1 MYSSSQSK
9 IRNPSWDAM
18 KKISTWDV
26 VDKAMFRAFSQTIV
40 IVLCITS
47 KRQQNYVCFTTIFSW
62 IDSEKSRFLAQNA
75 PICGRKNL
83 FIRTYVRAFSFKKAF
98 VRNLKRRGEAKKN
111 GAEGCS
117 NKKTML
123 FSASLMTSQC
133 TPNWSRKRMMNREPF
148 AGLKTLGDFFTK
160 PKFDN
165 HSHKSAP
172 PRWSLGLIILLHTY
186 W

>member
-1 MYSSSQSK
+1 MYSSSQFK

-26 VDKAMFRAFSQTIV
+26 VDKVMFMAFSQTIV

-83 FIRTYVRAFSFKKAF
+83 FIRTYVHFPSKKPLFAIWKGGGRPRRMELKDAPIRRQCYFLPLWWRHNAHPIGLVKEWWIGNHLQVWKLLETFSQ
-98 VRNLKRRGEAKKN
+98 N
-111 GAEGCS
+111 
-117 NKKTML
+117 
-123 FSASLMTSQC
+123 
-133 TPNWSRKRMMNREPF
+133 PNSTTTVINQRHH
-148 AGLKTLGDFFTK
+148 AG
-160 PKFDN
+160 
-165 HSHKSAP
+165 H
-172 PRWSLGLIILLHTY
+172 
-186 W
+186 

>member
-47 KRQQNYVCFTTIFSW
+47 KRQQNDVCFTTVFSW
-62 IDSEKSRFLAQNA
+62 IDSEKNLIPRTKCPPFADK
-75 PICGRKNL
+75 KNL
-83 FIRTYVRAFSFKKAF
+83 FIHTCVLAFSFKKAF

-133 TPNWSRKRMMNREPF
+133 TSNWSLVKEWWIGNHLQVWKLLETFSQNPNSTTTVINQRHH
-148 AGLKTLGDFFTK
+148 AG
-160 PKFDN
+160 
-165 HSHKSAP
+165 H
-172 PRWSLGLIILLHTY
+172 
-186 W
+186 

>member
-40 IVLCITS
+40 IVLYITS
-47 KRQQNYVCFTTIFSW
+47 KRQQNDVCFTTDFSW
-62 IDSEKSRFLAQNA
+62 IDSEKNPNSSCKMPPFADGK
-75 PICGRKNL
+75 ISL
-83 FIRTYVRAFSFKKAF
+83 FIRTCIFLQKKPLFAIW
-98 VRNLKRRGEAKKN
+98 KGGPGEAKKN

-133 TPNWSRKRMMNREPF
+133 TFNWSWMMDREPF

>member
-47 KRQQNYVCFTTIFSW
+47 KRQQNDVCFTTDFSW
-62 IDSEKSRFLAQNA
+62 IDSEK
-75 PICGRKNL
+75 NL
-83 FIRTYVRAFSFKKAF
+83 IPRAKCPHLRTEKCLYSYVRAFSFKKAF

-133 TPNWSRKRMMNREPF
+133 TPNWSRKRMMDREPF

>member
-1 MYSSSQSK
+1 
-9 IRNPSWDAM
+9 M

-47 KRQQNYVCFTTIFSW
+47 KRQQNDVCFTMNFSW
-62 IDSEKSRFLAQNA
+62 IASEKASITRAKWPHLRT
-75 PICGRKNL
+75 RKISL
-83 FIRTYVRAFSFKKAF
+83 FIRTCIFLQKKPLFAIW
-98 VRNLKRRGEAKKN
+98 KGGPGEAKKN

-133 TPNWSRKRMMNREPF
+133 TPNWSRKRMMDRELF